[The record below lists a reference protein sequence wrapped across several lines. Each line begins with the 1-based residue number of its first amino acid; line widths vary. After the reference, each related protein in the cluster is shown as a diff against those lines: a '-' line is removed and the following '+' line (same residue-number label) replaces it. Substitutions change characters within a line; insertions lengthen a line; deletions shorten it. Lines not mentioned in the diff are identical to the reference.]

1 MQIAHEEGRS
11 LADVIREALDQRAQR
26 RTGRLHFLGVG
37 ASDTRLRCPPPAR
50 VPTSGQSRPVAL
62 IVDTGPLFAA
72 MDRSDP
78 DHHACRELLETAR
91 EPLVVSVPV
100 LVEVEWLA
108 TSRLGPLAFDSVLAS
123 VADGGM
129 VVRELDLADW
139 ARVRSLC
146 RTYADL
152 PAWARRRQCGA

>member
-1 MQIAHEEGRS
+1 M
-11 LADVIREALDQRAQR
+11 
-26 RTGRLHFLGVG
+26 
-37 ASDTRLRCPPPAR
+37 
-50 VPTSGQSRPVAL
+50 AL

-78 DHHACRELLETAR
+78 DHIACRELLETAR
-91 EPLVVSVPV
+91 EPLVVAVPV

-108 TSRLGPLAFDSVLAS
+108 TSRLGPLAFDTVLAS

-152 PAWARRRQCGA
+152 PLGLVDASVVVTAERLEKRTIASLDRRHFSVIRPRHVPSLSLVPG